1 LDERTQKEETMRRE
15 NRRVQAM
22 SWGSSGSDDPA
33 PPKPSRLPTD
43 GHSGYNTPP
52 TQPSLVSTYIV
63 AQNPEVLMQLMR
75 ENEGRVLNPAVYTM
89 PASAFNTLAVDFM
102 NGGAA
107 SSSTTSTLSST
118 SEEIPLPPP
127 PTDSGLEL
135 ATSFLGPPSGEPV
148 VTATA
153 EQVGGVLAVCVRC
166 TTPFIIWTHEIDLN
180 FKVATFK
187 ILLHWFTLL
196 MFREVNRIDEKIQDG
211 NFFTLSITL
220 YWNVVDLSAILSAHF
235 LLLFISTHF

>member
-1 LDERTQKEETMRRE
+1 
-15 NRRVQAM
+15 VQAM

-43 GHSGYNTPP
+43 GPSGYSTPP

-102 NGGAA
+102 GGGAA

-118 SEEIPLPPP
+118 SEELPLPPP

-135 ATSFLGPPSGEPV
+135 ATSFLEPV
-148 VTATA
+148 ATATA

-166 TTPFIIWTHEIDLN
+166 TTRLVYLTHE
-180 FKVATFK
+180 FY
-187 ILLHWFTLL
+187 
-196 MFREVNRIDEKIQDG
+196 
-211 NFFTLSITL
+211 FF
-220 YWNVVDLSAILSAHF
+220 F
-235 LLLFISTHF
+235 

>member
-1 LDERTQKEETMRRE
+1 MRRE

-43 GHSGYNTPP
+43 GPSGYNTPP

-102 NGGAA
+102 GGGAA

-118 SEEIPLPPP
+118 SEELPLPPP

-135 ATSFLGPPSGEPV
+135 ATSFLEPPFGEPV
-148 VTATA
+148 ATATA

-166 TTPFIIWTHEIDLN
+166 TTRLINLTHEFCLH
-180 FKVATFK
+180 FK
-187 ILLHWFTLL
+187 LLRKKLFFSTNDD
-196 MFREVNRIDEKIQDG
+196 FRRCK
-211 NFFTLSITL
+211 
-220 YWNVVDLSAILSAHF
+220 
-235 LLLFISTHF
+235 